1 LEIHDTM
8 SAAPRTVGD
17 VIDERRGVLYP
28 DRMPRFHR
36 LPPTTAAAHLVVW
49 FWIPEW
55 DLEPGATSRQDVV
68 AYPALNLLV
77 ERDGIELVGAT
88 TRATHRDLTGTG
100 WGVGALLRPA
110 AVTALTDD
118 PTSLRDTSIILDA
131 PDLLHALVPVM
142 DGSGD
147 GRLGTA
153 VAIMSRWLADRAGT
167 PTDAVLQAN
176 AIVEQLMTDADLRTA
191 EQAATRMAV
200 SLRTLQRLTHRHV
213 GLPPLAMIRRR
224 RLQEAAQRLR
234 EVPATDLAAL
244 AAELGYADHAHLTGD
259 FREVLGI
266 APSSYRRR
274 T

>member
-1 LEIHDTM
+1 M
-8 SAAPRTVGD
+8 
-17 VIDERRGVLYP
+17 
-28 DRMPRFHR
+28 
-36 LPPTTAAAHLVVW
+36 
-49 FWIPEW
+49 
-55 DLEPGATSRQDVV
+55 
-68 AYPALNLLV
+68 
-77 ERDGIELVGAT
+77 
-88 TRATHRDLTGTG
+88 
-100 WGVGALLRPA
+100 
-110 AVTALTDD
+110 
-118 PTSLRDTSIILDA
+118 LDA
-131 PDLLHALVPVM
+131 PDLLEAIVPVM
-142 DGSGD
+142 DGRAD
-147 GRLGTA
+147 DRLETA
-153 VAIMSRWLADRAGT
+153 VGIMSRWLVDRAGA
-167 PTDAVLQAN
+167 PTDAELQAN
-176 AIVEQLMTDADLRTA
+176 AMVERLMTDADLRTA